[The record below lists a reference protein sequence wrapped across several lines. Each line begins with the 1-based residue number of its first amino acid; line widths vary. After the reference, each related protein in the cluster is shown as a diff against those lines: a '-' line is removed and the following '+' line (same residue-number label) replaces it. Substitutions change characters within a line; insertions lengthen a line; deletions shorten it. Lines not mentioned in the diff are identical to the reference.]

1 MFRAHL
7 ACLFILFHL
16 LSDIK
21 SFPTD
26 YHDKNVLYNC
36 SSLFCSYDKLS
47 NIYENSKIILTELEN
62 LLYDVRDEKNMHQSE
77 NEYSKKLDLEIKFP
91 NSKDYEDLSYLSPD
105 EEYEN
110 ESSYSEPVPYITI
123 SKMDEG
129 EDFEKVIMNDNQYE
143 RENLLR
149 RPLTR
154 EEELDVTFS
163 RIHDVCKRGTL
174 TLSTLEEQQRRFKEE
189 RSKYNLKRY
198 LR

>member
-1 MFRAHL
+1 MHRRGAHL

-26 YHDKNVLYNC
+26 YHDKNVLHNC

-77 NEYSKKLDLEIKFP
+77 HEYGKKLDLEIKFP

-123 SKMDEG
+123 SKMDE
-129 EDFEKVIMNDNQYE
+129 EDFEKAIMNDNQYE
-143 RENLLR
+143 RENLVR
-149 RPLTR
+149 RPLTS

-163 RIHDVCKRGTL
+163 RIHD
-174 TLSTLEEQQRRFKEE
+174 LEEQQRRFKEE
-189 RSKYNLKRY
+189 GR
-198 LR
+198 